1 MRMRGLCNKGAELDR
16 EYYLSMDEKS
26 GDIVYFGV
34 GQSSIRLVVRYR
46 PGLPNM
52 GGMGGPPVPPH
63 EGVVPPIK
71 ACLPPSKKI

>member
-16 EYYLSMDEKS
+16 EYYLSMDEDS

-46 PGLPNM
+46 QDF
-52 GGMGGPPVPPH
+52 H
-63 EGVVPPIK
+63 
-71 ACLPPSKKI
+71 